1 MVAASNEYQVRYE
14 TMRLWNWI
22 IGKGKKRRYASWLI
36 LSGLFLIPS
45 GLIWVIGY
53 GIDNTIAEV
62 AEWIIAIVICW
73 TAWRFIVFLLN
84 IRGRSK
90 I

>member
-1 MVAASNEYQVRYE
+1 MVAASSEYKVRCE

-22 IGKGKKRRYASWLI
+22 IGKGKKRRSTSWLI
-36 LSGLFLIPS
+36 LSGLFLIS
-45 GLIWVIGY
+45 GGLIWVIEY

-73 TAWRFIVFLLN
+73 AVWRSIVFLLN
-84 IRGRSK
+84 IK
-90 I
+90 